1 VEKIHPLGNISPV
14 EQKLV
19 EAAIPELKKNIEKGL
34 QFVA

>member
-1 VEKIHPLGNISPV
+1 VEKIHPLGSITPA

-34 QFVA
+34 NFVA